1 MNSGMVPVS
10 EESKMFKVI
19 VKGQEFKANE
29 EVAMKEWMKGAKVF
43 NAEGQEAIGI
53 ENTKVGERFM
63 F

>member
-1 MNSGMVPVS
+1 
-10 EESKMFKVI
+10 
-19 VKGQEFKANE
+19 
-29 EVAMKEWMKGAKVF
+29 MKEWMKGAKVF